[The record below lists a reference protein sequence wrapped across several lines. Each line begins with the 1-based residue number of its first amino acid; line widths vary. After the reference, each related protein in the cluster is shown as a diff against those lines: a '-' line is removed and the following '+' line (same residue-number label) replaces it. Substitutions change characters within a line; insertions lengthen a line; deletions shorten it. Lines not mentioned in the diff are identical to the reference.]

1 MGWQVEFT
9 RAAEKDLRK
18 LDPQVARRILRF
30 LHERVEVQDNPRHIG
45 SALQGSE
52 LGEFWRYRVGDYR
65 VIALIQ
71 DQCVTVQV
79 VRVGGRG
86 EVYR

>member
-30 LHERVEVQDNPRHIG
+30 LHERVAAQENPRHIG
-45 SALQGSE
+45 AALQGSE

-79 VRVGGRG
+79 VKIGGRG